1 MASTSRCSQY
11 GHVRHVEA
19 TNKAK
24 AVLAGADPNF
34 KVASLRRCLIDVF
47 CPVVIIKAAYRCKTS
62 SRHVDATAV
71 SAAPFWNGV
80 GLVIHNAP
88 DFQLF
93 EICGIPA
100 GLIHCLNHQHTSC
113 GCSDRCLSFNF
124 VSSDDRASA
133 IKCHG
138 QTSDR
143 LVGLSAGSDCTK
155 DPSGGCESAR
165 MPSWLSDPV
174 RVSILCFGTGPFE
187 RRIMLSVCKSA
198 PLSHARIVAPNS
210 AGFMIMPKL
219 GDAVGLST
227 IFQPLLPLPV
237 HAHLENNETFIF
249 HLRDVS
255 MVFSFFL
262 HRKDHHLK
270 VTKYSPRMQT
280 RSVVAASV

>member
-1 MASTSRCSQY
+1 MFGKGKPSVTLWPFVALNLTLVASTSRCSQY
-11 GHVRHVEA
+11 GRVRHVEA

-47 CPVVIIKAAYRCKTS
+47 CPVVIIRAAYRCKTS

-100 GLIHCLNHQHTSC
+100 GLIHCLNHQHTTYSC

-124 VSSDDRASA
+124 VCSDARASA
-133 IKCHG
+133 VKCHG

-155 DPSGGCESAR
+155 DPSSAKVLECPLDFRTPFREGVDPLLWHRWQPFAREESCC
-165 MPSWLSDPV
+165 L
-174 RVSILCFGTGPFE
+174 FE
-187 RRIMLSVCKSA
+187 FKSA
-198 PLSHARIVAPNS
+198 PFRPHG
-210 AGFMIMPKL
+210 AGLWTEVTWTECQRELAGLMIMPKL
-219 GDAVGLST
+219 GDAVRKD
-227 IFQPLLPLPV
+227 FPRRDVDPLLWL
-237 HAHLENNETFIF
+237 
-249 HLRDVS
+249 S
-255 MVFSFFL
+255 
-262 HRKDHHLK
+262 
-270 VTKYSPRMQT
+270 
-280 RSVVAASV
+280 